1 MAKIPGQRK
10 SGSFGGDGHRS
21 NRSAF
26 RRSGGSVK
34 PPSKSCAV
42 LVLALTVGVLTPLV
56 AAAGLVAQHLG

>member
-34 PPSKSCAV
+34 PPSKGCA
-42 LVLALTVGVLTPLV
+42 LAALLMLSSPVLAAVGMVYY
-56 AAAGLVAQHLG
+56 HLS

>member
-1 MAKIPGQRK
+1 MGIPKQRK

-34 PPSKSCAV
+34 PPSKGCLLIV
-42 LVLALTVGVLTPLV
+42 LVILVVPVALGTLSLIV
-56 AAAGLVAQHLG
+56 

>member
-1 MAKIPGQRK
+1 MVKVPGQRK

-34 PPSKSCAV
+34 PPSKSCP
-42 LVLALTVGVLTPLV
+42 VLALALAVGVLTLFV
-56 AAAGLVAQHLG
+56 AAAGLVVQHLS